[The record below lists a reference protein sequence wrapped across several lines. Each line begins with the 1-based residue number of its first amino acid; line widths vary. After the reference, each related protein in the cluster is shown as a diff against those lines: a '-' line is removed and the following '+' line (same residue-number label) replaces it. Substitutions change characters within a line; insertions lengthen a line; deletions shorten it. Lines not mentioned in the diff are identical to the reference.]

1 MPQSVEKIIMISKI
15 TQKCMEF
22 KRSTHVSTFLICVRK
37 VTKEHTLPSASDGF
51 RPLEGHKCPSLISLD
66 AGRKID

>member
-1 MPQSVEKIIMISKI
+1 MFGIQIN
-15 TQKCMEF
+15 
-22 KRSTHVSTFLICVRK
+22 RNVSTFLTCVRK